1 MFTYNTQTFVFL
13 NCSK

>member
-13 NCSK
+13 NCSR